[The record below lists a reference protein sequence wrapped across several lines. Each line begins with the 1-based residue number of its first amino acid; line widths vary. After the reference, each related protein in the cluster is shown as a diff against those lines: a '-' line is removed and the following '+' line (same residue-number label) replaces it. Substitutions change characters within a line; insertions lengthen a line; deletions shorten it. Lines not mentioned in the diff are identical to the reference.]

1 MYSQYCRAL
10 FRVDIVITSDISKD
24 GVGYG
29 VLGRG
34 FGVGVR
40 VGVGAGVGG
49 GWWVDCWLFIAWRL
63 LGNKPSAGSIPIALG
78 QIVHMTYITEPFHEY
93 SNLMQCRMGGQL
105 GLSGS
110 DETAG
115 MLPKYRSRRNGYN
128 SRFHKNIHNEHIMNM
143 VNITTG
149 WRNDSP
155 MPPGDHRW
163 DYHIGKILKL
173 IFLIAKLMGP
183 TWGPSGADR
192 TQVGPMLAPWTLLSG
207 VFTIYLDDRAPIYW

>member
-1 MYSQYCRAL
+1 MSCFVSRTYRYNCGYIKR
-10 FRVDIVITSDISKD
+10 RG
-24 GVGYG
+24 GVWG
-29 VLGRG
+29 VA
-34 FGVGVR
+34 
-40 VGVGAGVGG
+40 AGVWGWGEGG
-49 GWWVDCWLFIAWRL
+49 GWGGGWWGWWVDCWLFIAWRL

-78 QIVHMTYITEPFHEY
+78 QIVHMTYITESFHEY
-93 SNLMQCRMGGQL
+93 SNLMLCRMGGQL

-128 SRFHKNIHNEHIMNM
+128 SRFHKNIHNEHIMNI

-163 DYHIGKILKL
+163 DNQIGKILKL
-173 IFLIAKLMGP
+173 ICLVAKLMP
-183 TWGPSGADR
+183 RWAH
-192 TQVGPMLAPWTLLSG
+192 VGPVNFAIWG
-207 VFTIYLDDRAPIYW
+207 I